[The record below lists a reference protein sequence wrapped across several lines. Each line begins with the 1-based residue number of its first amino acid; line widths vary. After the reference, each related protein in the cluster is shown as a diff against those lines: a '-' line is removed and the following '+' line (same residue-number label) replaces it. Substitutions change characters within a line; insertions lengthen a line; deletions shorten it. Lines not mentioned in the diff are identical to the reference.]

1 MRLLVQ
7 ILTLVLIFASVFV
20 LNSFFAD
27 FLWQILGILALSS
40 VVFLIAARK
49 RGFGALFQDSPLS
62 VFVILTGILL
72 VISATGGLSSSI
84 FFLSY
89 FLVFGLS
96 VMFEPLL
103 VFIFAAFLIFL
114 FLPQALEGD
123 TILRTLQLASLVVLS
138 PFAFFFGSE
147 YKKEEKIRE
156 EVTNKTEEIK
166 QTAGKL
172 LETEGGKLD
181 EKGVQEIDQILEKAE
196 ELEENVG
203 KR

>member
-7 ILTLVLIFASVFV
+7 ILTLILVFVSVFV
-20 LNSFFAD
+20 VNSFFAD
-27 FLWQILGILALSS
+27 FLWEILGILALFS
-40 VVFLIAARK
+40 VIFLIAARK
-49 RGFGALFQDSPLS
+49 RGFGALFKDSPLS

-72 VISATGGLSSSI
+72 VISATGGLSSNI

-103 VFIFAAFLIFL
+103 VFVFAAFLIFL

-123 TILRTLQLASLVVLS
+123 TVLHTLQLASLVILS

-156 EVTNKTEEIK
+156 EVAKKTEEIK

-172 LETEGGKLD
+172 LETERQKLD
-181 EKGVQEIDQILEKAE
+181 EKGVQEINQILEEAE
-196 ELEENVG
+196 ELEEDVG
-203 KR
+203 KS